1 MRPAEVED
9 GLPANAAV
17 SGDGELADVRRMR
30 DAALKNGYRL
40 VRVRTGGKAPVS
52 PSWQHGEAAAS
63 LLGVTDDAANTGML
77 CGGLR
82 VVDVDVDDPKLVGEI
97 TRAACALLPKGSI
110 IRRRAGSPRYAMVFR
125 AEGEPG
131 KLSAS
136 GTTGKVEILGSGQQL
151 VIDGVHPSGA
161 RLNWMGARSP
171 ATVSAGALPVISEA
185 QVERFLSACSGILG
199 ATRVTSGNLAP
210 RLDQNGLVKRV
221 VEDELSAGIDRRHW
235 FDDLTAPLKRELVE
249 ACLSAIDN
257 RRSDSR
263 EQWLAVLFA
272 VADAESRRCPDARE
286 LALGWSRRGAGWSSE
301 SDFDK
306 AWDSF
311 RVGGTTIGTLI
322 YVAQQA
328 GADLTQWQN
337 RKAQNAGSPFEIA
350 VSPQPI
356 GSPASVKAIP
366 GGAVTVADLPALPPK
381 RKWLHGTD
389 TARGAVS
396 LLVAPG
402 ARGKSTWLLTLA
414 LACASGRP
422 ILGSHIFGGPLRVLY
437 LNAEDATSEIAL
449 RLRAA
454 MRHHGLN
461 DADIPG
467 LRLAGVDRLRLTLLE
482 ADRGQPRLNVAGWN
496 NLISEIDR
504 ASPDLIIIDP
514 LVALV
519 GGVSL
524 NDNSAAALLLGNFVR
539 LAAERQLGFML
550 AHHASKNRETS
561 SADAAMGAASL
572 VNLARICFSLEP
584 LSERDAIKVGV
595 APWDARSIF
604 RIVGTK
610 QNLSPPDATDRW
622 FRLVSVE
629 LPNAEPPIYPKG
641 DRIGVVECFVP
652 NTSVAVFP
660 PAVINAA
667 LAAISS
673 ANPPLSPTGRAAGT
687 SAMRAIAAAIAPHR
701 GGNAT
706 DVEAKAV
713 IDYLIRSGSVAITSV
728 KVPRPGRGPYTRN
741 GLVVAGSSA
750 PSGAVTSQPPP

>member
-1 MRPAEVED
+1 MI
-9 GLPANAAV
+9 
-17 SGDGELADVRRMR
+17 GDGELADVRRMR
-30 DAALKNGYRL
+30 DAALLNGYNL
-40 VRVRTGGKAPVS
+40 IRVRSRGKAPVS
-52 PSWQHGEAAAS
+52 QSWQHGEAAAS
-63 LLGVTDDAANTGML
+63 LLRVTDDAANTGML
-77 CGGLR
+77 CGGFR
-82 VVDVDVDDPKLVGEI
+82 VVDVDVDDPILVSEI
-97 TRAACALLPKGSI
+97 TRAALDLLPKGAI
-110 IRRRAGSPRYAMVFR
+110 IRRRPGSPRYAMFFR

-131 KLSAS
+131 KLSVS
-136 GTTGKVEILGSGQQL
+136 GATGKVEILGSGQQV
-151 VIDGVHPSGA
+151 VIDGIHPSGA
-161 RLNWMGARSP
+161 RLEWMGALSP
-171 ATVSAGALPVISEA
+171 ATVSVGALPVVSEA
-185 QVERFLSACSGILG
+185 QVEKFLAACSAILG
-199 ATRVTSGNLAP
+199 AARVTSPGNLAP
-210 RLDQNGLVKRV
+210 RLDQNGLVRQV
-221 VEDELSAGIDRRHW
+221 VDNELSEGIDRGHW
-235 FDDLTAPLKRELVE
+235 FDDLTPQGRRELVE
-249 ACLSAIDN
+249 TCLSAIDN
-257 RRSDSR
+257 RQRDPR
-263 EQWLAVLFA
+263 EQWLKVLFA
-272 VADAESRRCPDARE
+272 AADAETRQCPGARE
-286 LALGWSRRGAGWSSE
+286 LALGWSRLGAGWSSE
-301 SDFDK
+301 SEFDK

-311 RVGGTTIGTLI
+311 QVGGTTVGTLI
-322 YVAQQA
+322 YLAQQA
-328 GADLTQWQN
+328 GADLTCWQSQH
-337 RKAQNAGSPFEIA
+337 AQNGGGPFAI
-350 VSPQPI
+350 SPQPA
-356 GSPASVKAIP
+356 GLAVPVKATP
-366 GGAVTVADLPALPPK
+366 SGAVTVAELPVLPPK

-414 LACASGRP
+414 LACASGRQL
-422 ILGSHIFGGPLRVLY
+422 LGSHIFGGPLRVLY
-437 LNAEDATSEIAL
+437 LNSEDATSEIAL

-461 DADIPG
+461 DTDVPG
-467 LRLAGVDRLRLTLLE
+467 LRLAGVDRLRLTLLD
-482 ADRGQPRLNVAGWN
+482 ADRGQPRLNVVGWN
-496 NLISEIDR
+496 DLIAEIDR

-539 LAAERQLGFML
+539 LAAERSLGIML

-584 LSERDAIKVGV
+584 LSERDAVRVGV

-622 FRLVSVE
+622 FRMVSVE

-652 NTSVAVFP
+652 NTSGAVFP
-660 PAVINAA
+660 PAVISAA

-687 SAMRAIAAAIAPHR
+687 SAMPAIAAAIAPHR

-713 IDYLIRSGSVAITSV
+713 IDYLMRCGSVTVTSV

-741 GLVVAGSSA
+741 GLVVVGSSA
-750 PSGAVTSQPPP
+750 PPCAVTSQPSP